1 MHILKTIVLLCGLFS
16 IVWGDVRV
24 STTDGRVEEGTSLT
38 LDAETLTLTREGAED
53 LQIPRTALRS
63 LRWSDPKA
71 LVGSL
76 GTLKDWTLPEEP
88 VPKEQLPLD
97 KDGKIFF
104 PGSPNLELSR
114 SLPELPATFVVELKL
129 EFPRK
134 IAQYEVRLFSRK
146 RLDTPSFSFTHFDG
160 RFNYMESFRHNEMGQ
175 NWNRAMVA
183 PVSKVHDLRFY
194 VDLNEKKVTLLL
206 NGVLEQSWPVTFL
219 DPKSLN
225 VAEGIQL
232 CFSDYEPIWL
242 SDFRVSPWNGE
253 GPHPFAPA
261 ENDVLILQNFETLSG
276 TLRSIQEGTA
286 TFQPLEWPEM
296 PLPLARIRELF
307 LVPRKPDKEAP

>member
-1 MHILKTIVLLCGLFS
+1 MHILKMIVLLCGLFS

-24 STTDGRVEEGTSLT
+24 STADGRVEEGTSLT
-38 LDAETLTLTREGAED
+38 LDAETLTLTREGSED
-53 LQIPRTALRS
+53 LRLPRAALRS

-71 LVGSL
+71 LVDSL

-88 VPKEQLPLD
+88 VVKEQLPLD

-104 PGSPNLELSR
+104 PGSPNLALSR

-129 EFPRK
+129 EFPCK
-134 IAQYEVRLFSRK
+134 IAQYEVRIFSRN
-146 RLDTPSFSFTHFDG
+146 RLDTPSFSFNHLDG
-160 RFNYMESFRHNEMGQ
+160 RFNYMESFRHNGMGQ

-194 VDLNEKKVTLLL
+194 FNLNQKKVTLLL

-219 DPKSLN
+219 HPKALS

-232 CFSDYEPIWL
+232 YFSDYEPIWL

-253 GPHPFAPA
+253 GPHPFVP
-261 ENDVLILQNFETLSG
+261 EGKDVLILQNFETLRG
-276 TLRSIQEGTA
+276 TLRAIQDGTA
-286 TFQPLEWPEM
+286 TFDTEEWPGLLI
-296 PLPLARIRELF
+296 PLSRIRELY
-307 LVPRKPDKEAP
+307 LQY